1 MLNDKFLLLEKWC
14 INYMDNY
21 FSSQLLEIIDA
32 DIVTDKI
39 LNETGETGGK
49 PGEPQL
55 GWWNNWANS
64 FGQKTEA
71 WGKGISD
78 KPGESYL
85 GGASGEKLQQLGKFM
100 QQNPNA
106 TAGTLAAAGLLGTYY
121 LWKKLFGKKKKPD
134 VRTIATAESL
144 DNPEMY
150 NRMSPGMRNSKV

>member
-1 MLNDKFLLLEKWC
+1 
-14 INYMDNY
+14 MDNY

-39 LNETGETGGK
+39 LNETDETGDK
-49 PGEPQL
+49 SELPFY
-55 GWWNNWANS
+55 NRWAHS

-71 WGKGISD
+71 WGKSISD

-100 QQNPNA
+100 QQHPNA

-150 NRMSPGMRNSKV
+150 NRMSPEMRNSRV